1 MYVTNTLARPDPIS
15 MNTAAAPQQ
24 QQIAR
29 EIKQGAHLFRQ
40 GDEAHRIYKVLSGV
54 LRLSRINE
62 NGRRQIISFGYAGD
76 IVGFP
81 SRNEHGTDCDA
92 LTDALVVSYQ
102 RKTLEHCDANPELHR
117 QLMRAALGE
126 ISDMQDHFMMLG
138 QKSASEKVASLLC
151 VLTDRVG
158 EPLGHF
164 TQITLPMSRAD
175 IADFLGLTTE
185 TVSRSLTQ
193 LRKCKI
199 IAIDKIHSVII
210 LKPSALLTIAQG
222 DD

>member
-1 MYVTNTLARPDPIS
+1 MYVTNTLAQNNPIS
-15 MNTAAAPQQ
+15 VGTPASRAQS
-24 QQIAR
+24 QIAR
-29 EIKQGAHLFRQ
+29 EVKAGTHLFRQ
-40 GDEAHRIYKVLSGV
+40 GDEARRIYKVVSGV
-54 LRLSRINE
+54 LRLSRVHE
-62 NGRRQIISFGYAGD
+62 NGRRQVISFGYAGD

-81 SRNEHGTDCDA
+81 SNDDYGSDCDA
-92 LTDALVVSYQ
+92 LTDALIVSYK
-102 RKTLEHCDANPELHR
+102 RTTLERCEADPELHR

-126 ISDMQDHFMMLG
+126 IRDMQDHFMMLG
-138 QKSASEKVASLLC
+138 QKSASEKVASLPC
-151 VLTDRVG
+151 VLADRVG

-164 TQITLPMSRAD
+164 TQFTLPMSRAD

-199 IAIDKIHSVII
+199 IAIDRIHSVII